1 MVQSELPWRPLQQC
15 LFPWL
20 FRNEEQPKYK
30 DIAPTIHTRTKHK
43 MAPPTTPAHT
53 TSGATFRYNHNK
65 AVVGE
70 RASNSVGTTTS
81 PKCHWLFLVS
91 MNKSTNLSQA
101 RKKDTSTCRHQSMLS
116 IVGQKTWRSQQRLNK
131 SSFLLSCCTSH
142 PHSYGYRLD
151 DPYTL
156 VPQPPKPPLL
166 LPRSHCSRK
175 KGGGRQS
182 PIPTCWQRGSLSLS
196 PLCSYPCR
204 ILFTL
209 PSHRLHKHAHHRP
222 SSHAAR

>member
-1 MVQSELPWRPLQQC
+1 MFIPLVIPQ
-15 LFPWL
+15 
-20 FRNEEQPKYK
+20 REQPKYK

-91 MNKSTNLSQA
+91 RNKSTNLSQA

-175 KGGGRQS
+175 KGGGVNRLF
-182 PIPTCWQRGSLSLS
+182 PPTGKGEVSHS
-196 PLCSYPCR
+196 PLFALTHVASYSHSPH
-204 ILFTL
+204 IGSTSTL
-209 PSHRLHKHAHHRP
+209 TTALLPTR
-222 SSHAAR
+222 AR